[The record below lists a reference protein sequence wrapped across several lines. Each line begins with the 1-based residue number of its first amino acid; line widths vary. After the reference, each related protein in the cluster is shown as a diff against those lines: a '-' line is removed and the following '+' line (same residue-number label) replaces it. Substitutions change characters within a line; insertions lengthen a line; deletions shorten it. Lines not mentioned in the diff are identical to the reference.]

1 MVKMMKYKVNKTYDA
16 KPISYDSTKKR
27 DYKSIKAIVVHFT
40 AVKNDSALNEVRYF
54 ALNNTREAGA
64 NFFIDRKG
72 NIERSIPI
80 CRTAWSVGGNKYL
93 SCYTS
98 DGGKYY
104 DKYNNYNTVSIELC
118 DIVDHYPSRKQ
129 LAALAHTIKYIKK
142 FCPNI
147 QEIIRHYD
155 VNGKPCPSLY
165 CGSAYKNKKWE
176 MLLKYL
182 KKHGC

>member
-1 MVKMMKYKVNKTYDA
+1 MMKYRVKKTYDA
-16 KPISYDSTKKR
+16 KPISYDSVHKR
-27 DYKSIKAIVVHFT
+27 PYANINYIVIHYT
-40 AVKNDSALNEVRYF
+40 AVKGDSALNQVKYF
-54 ALNNTREAGA
+54 STGNTREAGA
-64 NFFIDRKG
+64 NFFIDRNG

-80 CRTAWSVGGNKYL
+80 CRTAWAVGGGKYA
-93 SCYTS
+93 SCFNS
-98 DGGKYY
+98 DGGKYFG
-104 DKYNNYNTVSIELC
+104 KCTNYNSVSIELC

-165 CGSAYKNKKWE
+165 CGSAYRNKKWE
-176 MLLKYL
+176 RLLKYL